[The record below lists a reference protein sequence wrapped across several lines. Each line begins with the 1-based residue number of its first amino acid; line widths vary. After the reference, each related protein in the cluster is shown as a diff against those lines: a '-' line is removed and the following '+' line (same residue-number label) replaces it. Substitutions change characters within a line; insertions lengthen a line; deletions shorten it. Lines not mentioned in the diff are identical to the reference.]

1 MPVQKAA
8 LKMQEEE
15 AEERHSAGQR
25 DLEAAGQNVGRA
37 EGLNGAGRM
46 EWSRGPACGV
56 QRGVVQREGC
66 RERGMC
72 GGCAERGEVRGC
84 KQPLLGLK
92 LRAQLSDTIQQR
104 WVCFKECDGATEVTL
119 PEHLL

>member
-1 MPVQKAA
+1 M
-8 LKMQEEE
+8 
-15 AEERHSAGQR
+15 
-25 DLEAAGQNVGRA
+25 
-37 EGLNGAGRM
+37 
-46 EWSRGPACGV
+46 
-56 QRGVVQREGC
+56 
-66 RERGMC
+66 

-104 WVCFKECDGATEVTL
+104 RVCFKECDGATEVTL